1 MKIVEKTK
9 EFGKKHKKKLISA
22 GLVVAG
28 ASIGAVAYY
37 LGIKEAH
44 GAWSTLASEAAFN
57 GEDVILTHAPTGD
70 QYKMILEKVVE
81 EVVEVAEG

>member
-9 EFGKKHKKKLISA
+9 EFGKKHKKALISA
-22 GLVVAG
+22 GLVAAG

-44 GAWSTLASEAAFN
+44 GVWSKLASGAAFN
-57 GEDVILTHAPTGD
+57 GEDVILTHGPTGD
-70 QYKMILEKVVE
+70 RYKMILEKVVE
-81 EVVEVAEG
+81 EVVEE

>member
-9 EFGKKHKKKLISA
+9 EFGKKHKKALISA

-37 LGIKEAH
+37 LGIKEAQ
-44 GAWSTLASEAAFN
+44 GVWSTLVNGAAFN

-70 QYKMILEKVVE
+70 RYKMIVEKVVE
-81 EVVEVAEG
+81 EVAEG